1 MNRLSIALNDLYKDL
16 NSDFLKD
23 LEAYAQENYSIGL
36 FDLIEQYSAA
46 ETDNQE
52 IIESIN
58 ELKED
63 NSIGCMEDYYQLI
76 DYMFETM
83 EA

>member
-1 MNRLSIALNDLYKDL
+1 MNETKTALNDLYQDL

-36 FDLIEQYSAA
+36 FDLIEQYAA
-46 ETDNQE
+46 SNDSQD

-58 ELKED
+58 ELKEN
-63 NSIGCMEDYYQLI
+63 NSISCMEDYYQLI
-76 DYMFETM
+76 DYMFENM
-83 EA
+83 ED

>member
-1 MNRLSIALNDLYKDL
+1 MEALKDLYRDL

-36 FDLIEQYSAA
+36 FDLIDKTPEDPEMMEGIQ
-46 ETDNQE
+46 
-52 IIESIN
+52 

-63 NSIGCMEDYYQLI
+63 NSISCMEDYYQLI

-83 EA
+83 EET

>member
-1 MNRLSIALNDLYKDL
+1 MEALKNLYKDL

-23 LEAYAQENYSIGL
+23 LEAYTQENYSIGL
-36 FDLIEQYSAA
+36 FDLIDRTPEDSELLEGIQ
-46 ETDNQE
+46 
-52 IIESIN
+52 

-63 NSIGCMEDYYQLI
+63 NSISCMEDYYQLI

-83 EA
+83 EAT